1 VVFLNKKH
9 HVPARI
15 PAIVHRTTARR
26 ICATGVGASKTG
38 RQAMKALQVSPVAG
52 FQYYRGETL

>member
-1 VVFLNKKH
+1 MEKH
-9 HVPARI
+9 HVSTRI
-15 PAIVHRTTARR
+15 LAVTLCTARR
-26 ICATGVGASKTG
+26 ICATGIDASKTG